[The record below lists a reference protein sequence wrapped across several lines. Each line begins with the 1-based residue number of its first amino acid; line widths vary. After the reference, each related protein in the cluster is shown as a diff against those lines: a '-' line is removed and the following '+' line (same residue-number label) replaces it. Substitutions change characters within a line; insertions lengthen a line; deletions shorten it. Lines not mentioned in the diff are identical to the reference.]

1 MASVDPLVTAPGQ
14 GGGANQTS
22 SATRGHGGGR
32 RSNGLLAFAGRR
44 ALTSL
49 GTVVFVVVFNFFLF
63 RLLPGDPIGLFTR
76 GRNVSVE
83 QLTRLRDQLNQ
94 PLGEQF
100 LHYVSNPFSST
111 LSSTKFNQPVWDV
124 IGTRVWPTVLL
135 LGLSTLLSVVIGIR
149 IGIRAGWSRGSRFDK
164 GSTAVTLVLYSM
176 PEFWLGMLLLLAF
189 GVGVGFIP
197 GFLPINGMISPGVDA
212 GSLAGWWDIAA
223 HLVLPVTTLTLAYLA
238 EYALVM
244 RSSLLDELAEDYV
257 TTARAKGLQDKL
269 VRRRHAVPN
278 ALLPTTTLVFLNLG
292 FVISGAIT
300 VETVFS
306 WPGLGLLSYDALS
319 GPDLPLLQALF
330 LLFSLS
336 IVAFNLIAD
345 ILYAVLD
352 PRVRT

>member
-1 MASVDPLVTAPGQ
+1 MTVLEPSLTTGPP
-14 GGGANQTS
+14 GGGDTMPS
-22 SATRGHGGGR
+22 R
-32 RSNGLLAFAGRR
+32 RSGNGLLRFAGRR
-44 ALTSL
+44 CLTSA
-49 GTVVFVVVFNFFLF
+49 GTIVFVVVFNFFLF
-63 RLLPGDPIGLFTR
+63 RLLPGDPIGLYTR

-83 QLTRLRDQLNQ
+83 QLTMLRAQLNK

-100 LHYVSNPFSST
+100 LHYIRNPFSST
-111 LSSTKFNQPVWDV
+111 LSSTKFNQPVWEV
-124 IGTRVWPTVLL
+124 IGSRVWPTVLL

-149 IGIRAGWSRGSRFDK
+149 IGIRAGWSRGSRFDR

-176 PEFWLGMLLLLAF
+176 PEFWLGMLLLLVF
-189 GVGVGFIP
+189 GVGVAFVP
-197 GFLPINGMISPGVDA
+197 GVLPINGMISPGVDPT
-212 GSLAGWWDIAA
+212 SLAGWWDVTQ
-223 HLVLPVTTLTLAYLA
+223 HLVLPVATLTFAYLA

-244 RSSLLDELAEDYV
+244 RSSLLDELREDYI
-257 TTARAKGLQDKL
+257 TTARAKGLRDTL

-278 ALLPTTTLVFLNLG
+278 AMLPTTTLVFLNLG

-319 GPDLPLLQALF
+319 GPDIPLLQALF

-336 IVAFNLIAD
+336 IVVFNLAAD